1 MKKLST
7 IIAVVLILATIA
19 PFYFV
24 RKHLIENEKPKVE
37 TIAAYPK
44 PDVAKIMFLGLNAF
58 AADLL
63 FARSQYYYGSH
74 YVTDGTYLLLEQMIR
89 VILALN
95 PSLEYAI
102 PFGEAAISSMGGR
115 DSIESA
121 NSLLRLG
128 HELYPDDYYYVFNQ
142 GYNYYIYLGDM
153 ERAYPLMYEAMS
165 MKNAPA
171 KVIWLVNH
179 IATMGGGYRLGYE
192 YTKERLEKAKDKYM
206 RDQFEKELHHF
217 ANLLALSEAAEEY
230 YKKYGK
236 SPDKELKELVKA
248 KIVKEIPKGVYGG
261 EYYYDEKDRIVKT
274 TSQGDRQYGKK
285 KEEEAKKEAEEAG
298 KKENTESGNKESLE
312 EDKTTPEKTA
322 PASEKSNK

>member
-7 IIAVVLILATIA
+7 LIAIILILATIF

-74 YVTDGTYLLLEQMIR
+74 YVTDRTYTLLEQMIR
-89 VILALN
+89 VIMSLN

-102 PFGEAAISSMGGR
+102 PFGEAAISSMR
-115 DSIESA
+115 TPEAIESA

-128 HELYPDDYYYVFNQ
+128 QELYPDDYYYLFNQ

-153 ERAYPLMYEAMS
+153 EKAYPLMYEAAN
-165 MKNAPA
+165 MKSAPA
-171 KVIWLVNH
+171 RVIWLVNH
-179 IATMGGGYRLGYE
+179 VATMGGGYRLGYE
-192 YTKERLEKAKDKYM
+192 YTKDRLEKTKDKYM
-206 RDQFEKELHHF
+206 RDQFEKELQHF
-217 ANLLALSEAAEEY
+217 ANLIVLSDAAEEY
-230 YKKYGK
+230 YKKFGK
-236 SPDKELKELVKA
+236 SPDRALQELVKSN
-248 KIVKEIPKGVYGG
+248 IVSEIPKGVYGG
-261 EYYYDEKDRIVKT
+261 EYYYDEKDRVVKT
-274 TSQGDRQYGKK
+274 TSEGDRQYGQK
-285 KEEEAKKEAEEAG
+285 KEMEAKKKAEEAAGDTEKTQENEKKNDG
-298 KKENTESGNKESLE
+298 K
-312 EDKTTPEKTA
+312 DPEK
-322 PASEKSNK
+322 

>member
-7 IIAVVLILATIA
+7 IIAVILILATIA

-102 PFGEAAISSMGGR
+102 PFGEAAISSMKTP
-115 DSIESA
+115 DAIESA

-142 GYNYYIYLGDM
+142 GYNYFIYLNDM
-153 ERAYPLMYEAMS
+153 ERAYPLMYEAVN

-179 IATMGGGYRLGYE
+179 IATIGGGYRLGYE
-192 YTKERLEKAKDKYM
+192 YTKDKNM
-206 RDQFEKELHHF
+206 RDQFEKELQHF
-217 ANLLALSEAAEEY
+217 ANLIVLSEAAEEY

-236 SPDKELKELVKA
+236 SPDKELQELVRT

-261 EYYYDEKDRIVKT
+261 EYYYDEEDRIVKT
-274 TSQGDRQYGKK
+274 TSKGDRQYGKK
-285 KEEEAKKEAEEAG
+285 KEEEAKKKAEEAG
-298 KKENTESGNKESLE
+298 KKAEEGADKEPAEEKEN
-312 EDKTTPEKTA
+312 
-322 PASEKSNK
+322 SEKSDK

>member
-1 MKKLST
+1 MKKIST
-7 IIAVVLILATIA
+7 LVAVILILAAIL

-24 RKHLIENEKPKVE
+24 RKHLIENEKPKIE

-74 YVTDGTYLLLEQMIR
+74 YVTDRTYPLLEQMVR
-89 VILALN
+89 VVLALN

-102 PFGEAAISSMGGR
+102 PFGEAAISSMR
-115 DSIESA
+115 TPDAVESA

-128 HELYPDDYYYVFNQ
+128 HDLYPDDYYYVFNQ
-142 GYNYYIYLGDM
+142 GYNYFIYLNDM
-153 ERAYPLMYEAMS
+153 EKAYPLMYQGAS
-165 MKNAPA
+165 MKTAPQ

-179 IATMGGGYRLGYE
+179 VATMGGGYRLGYE
-192 YTKERLEKAKDKYM
+192 YTKDRLEKTKDQNM
-206 RDQFEKELHHF
+206 RDQFEKELQHF
-217 ANLLALSEAAEEY
+217 SNLLVLSEAAEEY

-236 SPDKELKELVKA
+236 SPDKELTELVKT

-261 EYYYDEKDRIVKT
+261 EYYYDEEDRIVKT

-285 KEEEAKKEAEEAG
+285 KEEEAKKKAEEESKKAEEAG
-298 KKENTESGNKESLE
+298 EKESAAEKEN
-312 EDKTTPEKTA
+312 PEK
-322 PASEKSNK
+322 SDK

>member
-7 IIAVVLILATIA
+7 LVAIIIILAVIF

-24 RKHLIENEKPKVE
+24 RKHLIENERPKVE

-44 PDVAKIMFLGLNAF
+44 PEVAKIMFLGMNAF

-74 YVTDGTYLLLEQMIR
+74 YVTDKTYALLEQMIR

-95 PSLEYAI
+95 PSLEYAV
-102 PFGEAAISSMGGR
+102 PFGEAAISSMR
-115 DSIESA
+115 TPDAIESA

-142 GYNYYIYLGDM
+142 GYNYFIYLNDM
-153 ERAYPLMYEAMS
+153 ERAYPLMYEAVS
-165 MKNAPA
+165 MKGAPS

-192 YTKERLEKAKDKYM
+192 YTKDRLEKTKDKNM
-206 RDQFEKELHHF
+206 RDQFEKELQHF

-236 SPDKELKELVKA
+236 SPDKELKDLVKS
-248 KIVKEIPKGVYGG
+248 KLVSEIPEDVYGG
-261 EYYYDEKDRIVKT
+261 EYYYDEEARLVKT

-285 KEEEAKKEAEEAG
+285 KEEEAKKKEEAEKKSEESD
-298 KKENTESGNKESLE
+298 KKEPVEEKEN
-312 EDKTTPEKTA
+312 
-322 PASEKSNK
+322 SEKSDK

>member
-1 MKKLST
+1 MKKIST
-7 IIAVVLILATIA
+7 LIAIILIFATLL

-44 PDVAKIMFLGLNAF
+44 PEVAKIMFLGLNAF

-102 PFGEAAISSMGGR
+102 PFGEAAISSMR
-115 DSIESA
+115 TESAIESA

-142 GYNYYIYLGDM
+142 GYNYFIYLNDM
-153 ERAYPLMYEAMS
+153 ARAYPLMYEAVS
-165 MKNAPA
+165 MKSAPQRI
-171 KVIWLVNH
+171 IWLVNH

-192 YTKERLEKAKDKYM
+192 YTKARLETVKDKYM
-206 RDQFEKELHHF
+206 HDQFEKELRHF
-217 ANLLALSEAAEEY
+217 ANLIVLSEAAEEY
-230 YKKYGK
+230 YKKYK
-236 SPDKELKELVKA
+236 VSPDKELTELVKSKLIE
-248 KIVKEIPKGVYGG
+248 KIPEDVYGG
-261 EYYYDEKDRIVKT
+261 EYYYDEDDRIVKT
-274 TSQGDRQYGKK
+274 TSQGDRQYAQKQAEK
-285 KEEEAKKEAEEAG
+285 AKKEAEEKA
-298 KKENTESGNKESLE
+298 ENKEAPKEKNSPE
-312 EDKTTPEKTA
+312 EETKTDK
-322 PASEKSNK
+322 

>member
-1 MKKLST
+1 MKKIST
-7 IIAVVLILATIA
+7 FAAVILILVTLL

-37 TIAAYPK
+37 TIAAYPE
-44 PDVAKIMFLGLNAF
+44 PDFAKIMFMGLNAF

-63 FARSQYYYGSH
+63 FARSQYYFGSH
-74 YVTDGTYLLLEQMIR
+74 YVTDRTYPLLEQMVR
-89 VILALN
+89 VVLALN

-102 PFGEAAISSMGGR
+102 PFGEAAISSMR
-115 DSIESA
+115 TPDAIESA

-142 GYNYYIYLGDM
+142 GYNYFIYLNDM
-153 ERAYPLMYEAMS
+153 EKAYPLMYEAIS
-165 MKNAPA
+165 MKSAPP

-179 IATMGGGYRLGYE
+179 VATMGGGYRLGYE
-192 YTKERLEKAKDKYM
+192 YTKDRLEKTKDKNM
-206 RDQFEKELHHF
+206 RDQFEKELRHF

-236 SPDKELKELVKA
+236 SPDKELQELVKS
-248 KIVKEIPKGVYGG
+248 KLVSEIPEDVYGG
-261 EYYYDEKDRIVKT
+261 EYYYDEEARLVKT

-285 KEEEAKKEAEEAG
+285 KEEEAEKEAEEAENKAEDG
-298 KKENTESGNKESLE
+298 DKKESAAEKEN
-312 EDKTTPEKTA
+312 
-322 PASEKSNK
+322 SEKSDK

>member
-1 MKKLST
+1 MKKIST
-7 IIAVVLILATIA
+7 LAAVILILVTLL

-37 TIAAYPK
+37 TIAAYPE
-44 PDVAKIMFLGLNAF
+44 PDFAKIMFMGLNAF

-89 VILALN
+89 VIMALN

-102 PFGEAAISSMGGR
+102 PFGEAAISSMR
-115 DSIESA
+115 TESAIESA

-142 GYNYYIYLGDM
+142 GYNYFIYLNDM
-153 ERAYPLMYEAMS
+153 ARAYPLMYEAVS
-165 MKNAPA
+165 MKSAPQR
-171 KVIWLVNH
+171 VIWLVNH

-192 YTKERLEKAKDKYM
+192 YTKARLETAKDKYM
-206 RDQFEKELHHF
+206 HDQFEKELRHF

-236 SPDKELKELVKA
+236 SPDKELQELVKS
-248 KIVKEIPKGVYGG
+248 KLVSEIPEDVYGG
-261 EYYYDEKDRIVKT
+261 EYYYDEEARLVKT

-285 KEEEAKKEAEEAG
+285 KEEEAKKKAEEAENKAEG
-298 KKENTESGNKESLE
+298 GDKKESAVEKEN
-312 EDKTTPEKTA
+312 
-322 PASEKSNK
+322 SEKSDK

>member
-1 MKKLST
+1 MKKIST
-7 IIAVVLILATIA
+7 LVAVILILATIL

-74 YVTDGTYLLLEQMIR
+74 YVTDRTYPLLEQMVR
-89 VILALN
+89 VVLALN
-95 PSLEYAI
+95 PNLEYAI
-102 PFGEAAISSMGGR
+102 PFGEAAISSMR
-115 DSIESA
+115 TYDAVESA

-142 GYNYYIYLGDM
+142 GYNYFVYLGDM
-153 ERAYPLMYEAMS
+153 EKAYPLMYQGAS
-165 MKNAPA
+165 MKTAPA

-179 IATMGGGYRLGYE
+179 VATMGGGYRLGYE
-192 YTKERLEKAKDKYM
+192 YTKDRLEKTKDKNM
-206 RDQFEKELHHF
+206 RDQFEKELQHF
-217 ANLLALSEAAEEY
+217 GNLILLSDAAEEY

-236 SPDKELKELVKA
+236 SPDKELKELVKK
-248 KIVKEIPKGVYGG
+248 KIVQEIPKGVYGG
-261 EYYYDEKDRIVKT
+261 EYYYDEEDRIVKT
-274 TSQGDRQYGKK
+274 TSQGDRHYGRK
-285 KEEEAKKEAEEAG
+285 KEEEAKKKAEEAG
-298 KKENTESGNKESLE
+298 EKESGVKKEN
-312 EDKTTPEKTA
+312 
-322 PASEKSNK
+322 SEKSDK

>member
-1 MKKLST
+1 MEKKMKKLST
-7 IIAVVLILATIA
+7 LIAVILIAASIL

-24 RKHLIENEKPKVE
+24 RKHLIENERPKVE

-44 PDVAKIMFLGLNAF
+44 PDVAKIMFLGMNAF

-89 VILALN
+89 VIMALN

-102 PFGEAAISSMGGR
+102 PFGEAAISSMR
-115 DSIESA
+115 TESAIESA

-142 GYNYYIYLGDM
+142 GYNYFIYLNDM
-153 ERAYPLMYEAMS
+153 ERAYPLMYEAVS
-165 MKNAPA
+165 MKSAPQ
-171 KVIWLVNH
+171 KILWLVNH

-192 YTKERLEKAKDKYM
+192 YTKARLETAKDKYM
-206 RDQFEKELHHF
+206 HDQFEKELQHF
-217 ANLLALSEAAEEY
+217 GNLLALSEAAEAY
-230 YKKYGK
+230 YNKFGK
-236 SPDKELKELVKA
+236 SPDKELTELVRTG
-248 KIVKEIPKGVYGG
+248 IVKEIPKGVYGG
-261 EYYYDEKDRIVKT
+261 EYYYDENDRLVKT

-285 KEEEAKKEAEEAG
+285 KEEEAKKKAEEAVEKESAV
-298 KKENTESGNKESLE
+298 KKEN
-312 EDKTTPEKTA
+312 
-322 PASEKSNK
+322 SEKSDK